1 MLYYNHS
8 KDKKHKNKGDI
19 KMKIYGF
26 EVVLNEKGNVKHLL
40 DENGNTCTMWEKS
53 RYGGYDRVDS
63 LSINALR
70 GRLYRDTLLAK

>member
-8 KDKKHKNKGDI
+8 KDKNTKTKEI
-19 KMKIYGF
+19 YKMKIYGF
-26 EVVLNEKGNVKHLL
+26 EVVLNEKGNVTHLL

-63 LSINALR
+63 LSVNALR
-70 GRLYRDTLLAK
+70 GRLYRDTLLIK